1 MIIGKMR
8 PETRVAPTST
18 EAITENKAP
27 TQAISKEGKQVFGVN
42 DTAYRVIVKG

>member
-18 EAITENKAP
+18 DAITENKAP
-27 TQAISKEGKQVFGVN
+27 TKAIGEEGGIDKFGA
-42 DTAYRVIVKG
+42 DDSSL

>member
-27 TQAISKEGKQVFGVN
+27 IQAIGEEGVGGIDKFGA
-42 DTAYRVIVKG
+42 DDSSL